1 MNLNISQVA
10 ECLIANQQMLA
21 VAESCT
27 GGWLAKV
34 CTDLPGSSA
43 WFDRGFV
50 TYSNQA
56 KHDMLGVSYE
66 TLDNHGAVSQ
76 QTVEEMVAGVLNNS
90 RAEWAIAIS
99 GVAGPD
105 GGTAINPVG
114 SVWFA
119 WMKKDQ
125 QAVTC
130 KQLFDGDRDQVRRQ
144 SVEFALEELHKL
156 LK

>member
-1 MNLNISQVA
+1 MA

-56 KHDMLGVSYE
+56 KHEMLGVSEE
-66 TLDNHGAVSQ
+66 TIDRYGAVSQ

-90 RAEWAIAIS
+90 RAEWAVSIS
-99 GVAGPD
+99 GVAGPE
-105 GGTAINPVG
+105 GGTTINPVG

-119 WMKKDQ
+119 WMKKGQ
-125 QAVTC
+125 HAITS
-130 KQLFDGDRDQVRRQ
+130 KRLFDGSRDQVRQQ